1 MTAEKRDSHDQKK
14 ILKPAQ
20 EAYNQLNSG
29 RPLTGS
35 KLIVC
40 SLSFGFFGIFFG
52 IFTKGSEGLMNK
64 IK

>member
-1 MTAEKRDSHDQKK
+1 MTAKKRDSHDQKK
-14 ILKPAQ
+14 ILKPEQ

-52 IFTKGSEGLMNK
+52 FSQKGRKVL
-64 IK
+64 